1 MLCAYIFAYR
11 IVQKSVFGHFHP
23 KNKQIDLQLED
34 NSNINLTIA
43 HLLVAWNSLYD
54 PSGPIYY
61 ILLLIFG
68 VVVKICPKP
77 ILCILEIFFTVS
89 KKFPWIILYQN
100 QLLFP
105 VKTAETW
112 LHKIQKKPML
122 QFDMRWFRNFLGL
135 LLKRI
140 GKNRIISYQR
150 IDMAIILDTH
160 PISIPKHVTKNEL
173 NAPKIEKI
181 RFLRL
186 EPYKNM

>member
-1 MLCAYIFAYR
+1 M
-11 IVQKSVFGHFHP
+11 
-23 KNKQIDLQLED
+23 
-34 NSNINLTIA
+34 TIA

-89 KKFPWIILYQN
+89 KKFPWIILYQT

-112 LHKIQKKPML
+112 LRKIQKKPML
-122 QFDMRWFRNFLGL
+122 QFDMRWFRNFFGVVTEAHWEKSNYQL
-135 LLKRI
+135 LEDRYGYNFRHSFNFYPKTCHQKRI
-140 GKNRIISYQR
+140 KCTKNRKNPIFAFWSIQKICNSQ
-150 IDMAIILDTH
+150 IDRMSRFNFQNYLIYH
-160 PISIPKHVTKNEL
+160 NKPPKVVNRGFEIFRWY
-173 NAPKIEKI
+173 P
-181 RFLRL
+181 
-186 EPYKNM
+186 